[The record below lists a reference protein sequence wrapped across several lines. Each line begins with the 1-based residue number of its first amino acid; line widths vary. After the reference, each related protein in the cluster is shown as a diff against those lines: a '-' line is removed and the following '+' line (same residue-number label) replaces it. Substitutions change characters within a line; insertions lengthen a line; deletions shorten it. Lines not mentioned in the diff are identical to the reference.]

1 MNIID
6 ERDERT
12 KERKKIKKRMDELI
26 GLTKDVDELV
36 ELTKDKPNKVMCAM
50 TINKLADSSI
60 RLLDE
65 GYIDN
70 GFVIKKGAMEKFL
83 EGKNEKVRG
92 WKMLDGEWTMTDV
105 LNLEDDFVGS
115 VNLGHMDFATF
126 PFIIG
131 SWTKEDLSLVDI
143 ENDRKAIDVDIH
155 LDEDSVFVKELK
167 RQPYDIGVSAEF
179 WAHENEKDTEELS
192 ELFGEYMPVYDEIYI
207 FAYGLVGECGNVNSS
222 GLELNGGETVEK
234 TKIEELL
241 ESETVEELKE
251 ETVEELEVEEEKLD
265 AETEEEAIEEVEEVE
280 DEEVEGE
287 EVEEDEEAED
297 EEVEDEEDGMEA
309 IEEAFE
315 KLQSDNAE
323 LSSKVE
329 ALEKKVTKLQRKLK
343 AKNDEIDKFAE
354 KFSGVA
360 VSLGL
365 TEEKKEEV
373 AEKPL
378 YKSGDGIGEL

>member
-1 MNIID
+1 MTTLID

-12 KERKKIKKRMDELI
+12 KERKKIKKRMDEII
-26 GLTKDVDELV
+26 GLSS
-36 ELTKDKPNKVMCAM
+36 DKSHKAM
-50 TINKLADSSI
+50 LSMSVNKLADKTI

-83 EGKNEKVRG
+83 NGENEKVRG
-92 WKMLDGEWTMTDV
+92 WEWVEDDWRPTEV
-105 LNLEDDFVGS
+105 LNIEDDFVGS

-131 SWTKEDLSLVDI
+131 EWNREDLSLVDI
-143 ENDRKAIDVDIH
+143 GNDRKAIDVALH

-179 WAHENEKDTEELS
+179 WANENEEDTEALS
-192 ELFGEYMPVYDEIYI
+192 ELLGTYMPVYDEIYI

-222 GLELNGGETVEK
+222 GLELSGGTTVENK
-234 TKIEELL
+234 KIEEILE
-241 ESETVEELKE
+241 ESEVDEILEEELAE
-251 ETVEELEVEEEKLD
+251 EPVK
-265 AETEEEAIEEVEEVE
+265 EEEAIEEAEVEEVEEVE

-297 EEVEDEEDGMEA
+297 EEVEDEEDGMET
-309 IEEAFE
+309 INEAFE

-329 ALEKKVTKLQRKLK
+329 ALEKKVSKLQRKLK

-373 AEKPL
+373 KEAPI
-378 YKSGDGIGEL
+378 YKGDNGIGEL